1 MSLVLNIHPENPQ
14 SRLIKQVIDVLDRGG
29 IIAYPTDSGYALGCA
44 LGNKSAMERIIRIR
58 QLKKHHHFT
67 LMLKDLSHVGEYAKL
82 NNSGFRLMKKI
93 LPGPYTFIL
102 EGAKDIPNRLL
113 NGNRKTIGI
122 RVSSNAIVQAI
133 LEDIVEPIM
142 SVSLII
148 KGYEFYNCNDVK
160 AVLNGSIDLVIDAG
174 HCPPEPTTVIN
185 ISGDEV
191 LILREGAGSLEFV
204 SYHHLQ

>member
-14 SRLIKQVIDVLDRGG
+14 SRLIKQVIDVLDSGG

-174 HCPPEPTTVIN
+174 HCPPEPTTVID

-191 LILREGAGSLEFV
+191 LILREGAGNLEFV
-204 SYHHLQ
+204 S

>member
-1 MSLVLNIHPENPQ
+1 MSLVINIHPENPQ

-29 IIAYPTDSGYALGCA
+29 IMAYPTDSGYALGCA

-82 NNSGFRLMKKI
+82 KNSGFRLMKKI

-174 HCPPEPTTVIN
+174 HCPPEPTTVID

-204 SYHHLQ
+204 S

>member
-14 SRLIKQVIDVLDRGG
+14 SRLIKKVITVLDRGG
-29 IIAYPTDSGYALGCA
+29 IIAYPTDSGYALGCS

-113 NGNRKTIGI
+113 NGNKKTIGI

-174 HCPPEPTTVIN
+174 HCPPEPTTVID

-204 SYHHLQ
+204 S

>member
-174 HCPPEPTTVIN
+174 HCPPEPTTVID
-185 ISGDEV
+185 ISGEEV

-204 SYHHLQ
+204 S

>member
-29 IIAYPTDSGYALGCA
+29 IIAYPTDSGYALGCT

-174 HCPPEPTTVIN
+174 HCPPEPTTVID

-204 SYHHLQ
+204 S

>member
-1 MSLVLNIHPENPQ
+1 MSLVLNIHPQNPQ
-14 SRLIKQVIDVLDRGG
+14 LRLIKQVIDVLDRGG
-29 IIAYPTDSGYALGCA
+29 VIAYPTDSGYALGCA

-122 RVSSNAIVQAI
+122 RVSSNVIVQAI

-160 AVLNGSIDLVIDAG
+160 AVLNGSVDLVIDAG
-174 HCPPEPTTVIN
+174 HCPPEPTTVID

-204 SYHHLQ
+204 S

>member
-1 MSLVLNIHPENPQ
+1 MPMIINIHPKNPQ
-14 SRLIKQVIDVLDRGG
+14 KRFIKQVVEVLEDGG
-29 IIAYPTDSGYALGCA
+29 VIAYPTDSGYALGCS
-44 LGNKSAMERIIRIR
+44 LGNKNAMDKIISIR
-58 QLKKHHHFT
+58 RLNKHHHFT
-67 LMLKDLSHVGEYAKL
+67 LMMKDLSHVGEYAKL

-122 RVSSNAIVQAI
+122 RVSSNTIVQAI

-174 HCPPEPTTVIN
+174 HCPPEPTTVID

-204 SYHHLQ
+204 S

>member
-1 MSLVLNIHPENPQ
+1 MSLVINIHSKNPQ

-44 LGNKSAMERIIRIR
+44 LGNKSAMERIIKIR

-174 HCPPEPTTVIN
+174 HCPPEPTTVID

-204 SYHHLQ
+204 S

>member
-174 HCPPEPTTVIN
+174 HCPPEPTTVID

-191 LILREGAGSLEFV
+191 LILREGVGSLEFV
-204 SYHHLQ
+204 S

>member
-102 EGAKDIPNRLL
+102 EGAKDIPKRLL

-174 HCPPEPTTVIN
+174 HCPPEPTTVID

-191 LILREGAGSLEFV
+191 LILRDGAGSLEFV
-204 SYHHLQ
+204 S

>member
-1 MSLVLNIHPENPQ
+1 MSLVLNIHPESPQ

-67 LMLKDLSHVGEYAKL
+67 LMMKDLSHVSEYAKL
-82 NNSGFRLMKKI
+82 KNSGFRLMKKI

-174 HCPPEPTTVIN
+174 HCPPEPTTVID

-204 SYHHLQ
+204 S

>member
-14 SRLIKQVIDVLDRGG
+14 SRLIKQVIDIFDRGG
-29 IIAYPTDSGYALGCA
+29 IIAYPTDSGFALGCA
-44 LGNKSAMERIIRIR
+44 LGNKSAMERIIKIR

-102 EGAKDIPNRLL
+102 EGVKDIPNRLL

-174 HCPPEPTTVIN
+174 HCPPEPTTVID
-185 ISGDEV
+185 ISGDEF
-191 LILREGAGSLEFV
+191 LILREGAGNLEFIN
-204 SYHHLQ
+204 

>member
-14 SRLIKQVIDVLDRGG
+14 SRLINQVIDVLDRGG

-174 HCPPEPTTVIN
+174 HCPPEPTTVID

-204 SYHHLQ
+204 I

>member
-1 MSLVLNIHPENPQ
+1 MSLVLNIHPQNPQ

-29 IIAYPTDSGYALGCA
+29 VIAYPTDSGYALGCA

-122 RVSSNAIVQAI
+122 RVSSNTIVQAI

-174 HCPPEPTTVIN
+174 HCPPEPTTVID

-204 SYHHLQ
+204 S